1 MSTGET
7 IDIEHLQTWIG
18 KLQSMDDDLHL
29 GKVNAITA
37 ALDMTASPGAGT
49 ALPLGWQWL
58 YFVDL
63 PLARDT
69 GADGH
74 PKTGGFLPPSPFPRR
89 MWAAGSMGIHAPL
102 RIAEPAVKRSTISAI
117 DFKQGRSGDLLFVT
131 VDHVFSQWGKI
142 CIEERQDLVYRP
154 MLTEVE
160 PLPPGKPAPNDADWR
175 VPMSA
180 DPVLLFRY
188 SALTANSHRIH
199 YDRSYAQDV
208 EHYAG
213 LVVHGP
219 LQATLLANLLAD
231 KVPDRAVK
239 NFSFRAQRPIFE
251 GEMFTLCGRHV
262 GDTIELWTETVDGFI
277 GMWVDAAVG
286 PRH

>member
-7 IDIEHLQTWIG
+7 IDIGHLQKWIG
-18 KLQSMDDDLHL
+18 KLQSVDDDLHL

-37 ALDMTASPGAGT
+37 ALDMTAAPGVGT
-49 ALPLGWQWL
+49 ALPLAWQWL

-89 MWAAGSMGIHAPL
+89 MWAAGSMRIHAPL
-102 RIAEPAVKRSTISAI
+102 RIATPAVKRSTISAI

-142 CIEERQDLVYRP
+142 CIEEQQDLVYRP
-154 MLTEVE
+154 MPTEVQ
-160 PLPPGKPAPNDADWR
+160 PLPSGKPAPVDADWR

-219 LQATLLANLLAD
+219 LQATLLANLLAE
-231 KVPDRAVK
+231 KVPDLAVK

-251 GEMFTLCGRHV
+251 GEMFTLCGRRV

-277 GMWVDAAVG
+277 GMWVDATVG
-286 PRH
+286 ARH